1 MLIDVPFT
9 GPPGVTKV
17 RRSIVMTLGRR
28 NAARCAL
35 ALLVIS
41 LYLMLPW
48 PTWGGE
54 APSAGYSWAGNGE
67 TAAGTIAGTPG
78 VQPASALVPAPAPL
92 PPTEVRP
99 ADNHPPEPIAPPPP
113 AAERPSAADAATGS
127 EAGQEYPVD
136 LPTALRLANAEN
148 LQIALARE
156 QVRQAWAE
164 LDAAHALWLPSLRAG
179 GNYDKH
185 EGQIQQVTGSVLDV
199 SRNSFYA
206 GMGAGVIGSSTA
218 SVPGLYASFQMSD
231 AIFAPLAARQA
242 VYAQQSAACVATND
256 VLLQVSL
263 GYLELLRTAGNLAIA
278 LEAQRDAEELAVLT
292 KNYATT
298 GQGLPADADRASTE
312 YSIRRENVFV
322 AQEAVR
328 VASAR
333 LAEVLRLDPRL
344 ILNPLDPTVVLI
356 KLVKEDSPDGDLISL
371 ALRNRPELA
380 EARYLVGV
388 ATERMRREQYAPL
401 LPSIV
406 IGTSYGDFGG
416 GVGGAIDN
424 SGGRLETDAIAFWQ
438 LRNLGLGDRAA
449 QAEARSVVRQ
459 TQISQMASMDRVARE
474 VVEAHIQLAARM
486 REIPRLE
493 EAVASAVASQKR
505 NMQRIREAQ
514 GLPIEVLQ
522 SNQAL
527 AQARLEYLRALAD
540 YDAAQFRLYWAIGW
554 PTKQDVAAGIPGG
567 R

>member
-1 MLIDVPFT
+1 
-9 GPPGVTKV
+9 
-17 RRSIVMTLGRR
+17 
-28 NAARCAL
+28 
-35 ALLVIS
+35 
-41 LYLMLPW
+41 
-48 PTWGGE
+48 
-54 APSAGYSWAGNGE
+54 
-67 TAAGTIAGTPG
+67 
-78 VQPASALVPAPAPL
+78 
-92 PPTEVRP
+92 
-99 ADNHPPEPIAPPPP
+99 
-113 AAERPSAADAATGS
+113 
-127 EAGQEYPVD
+127 
-136 LPTALRLANAEN
+136 
-148 LQIALARE
+148 
-156 QVRQAWAE
+156 
-164 LDAAHALWLPSLRAG
+164 
-179 GNYDKH
+179 
-185 EGQIQQVTGSVLDV
+185 
-199 SRNSFYA
+199 
-206 GMGAGVIGSSTA
+206 
-218 SVPGLYASFQMSD
+218 MSD

-278 LEAQRDAEELAVLT
+278 VEAQRDAEELAVLT

-298 GQGLPADADRASTE
+298 GQGLPSDADRASTE

-344 ILNPLDPTVVLI
+344 NLTPLDPAVVQM
-356 KLVKEDSPDGDLISL
+356 KFVKEESPDGELISL
-371 ALRNRPELA
+371 ALNHRPELA
-380 EARYLVGV
+380 EARFLVGV
-388 ATERMRREQYAPL
+388 ATERLRREQYAPL
-401 LPSIV
+401 LPSV
-406 IGTSYGDFGG
+406 LIGTSYGDFGG
-416 GVGGAIDN
+416 GIGGAVDN

-474 VVEAHIQLAARM
+474 VVEAHIQLAARG
-486 REIPRLE
+486 REIPRLS
-493 EAVASAVASQKR
+493 EAVASAIASQKR

-540 YDAAQFRLYWAIGW
+540 YDTAQFRLYWAIGW
-554 PTKQDVAAGIPGG
+554 PTN
-567 R
+567 